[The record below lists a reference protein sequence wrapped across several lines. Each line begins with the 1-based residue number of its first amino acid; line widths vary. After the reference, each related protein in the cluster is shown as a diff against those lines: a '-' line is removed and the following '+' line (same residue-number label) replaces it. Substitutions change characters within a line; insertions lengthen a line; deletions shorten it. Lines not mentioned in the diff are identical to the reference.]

1 MSLGPPTIPN
11 TFFFDW
17 LPKIALAGL
26 AVVVAVIIWS
36 VWRSVS
42 PAAPGISM
50 GYLEILGR
58 YGGGKMLKNIRGT
71 LVDGTHLFLNPRVER
86 LFRQMLI
93 EDITNKLK
101 LASAGKQTKQTKLE
115 ASKPEADKQDD
126 TTSDGDGNSGKDGAS
141 SESLGASTTA
151 LEGTEEEDAE
161 VAALKD
167 ALTEFKNEKEPLSKL
182 CRVII
187 TRRHFFGKDVI
198 VQWGNVGP
206 LSEYAAVEPESK
218 FTFGMGFLTQG
229 IVTGELETFSEEW
242 TIDKLGDCTVHMFR
256 PDVYRF
262 ESGESEETSL
272 LNMLED
278 RVHWLTAKSENFELI
293 VVEMKKTIVQ
303 LRKVC
308 SKNRIVAPPAYL
320 AKIALHA
327 SGYVEAEEQLR
338 SEREQNT
345 QLRRENAKMGT
356 DLSTSATERDGL
368 VTATKGFTT
377 EGQGVPFQYAPKRF
391 GINEFVFL
399 FAPTVIGY
407 IAARYWNF
415 EPLYGVFAGLAAGAY
430 LVSRRMG

>member
-1 MSLGPPTIPN
+1 MSLSSGPPTIPN
-11 TFFFDW
+11 TFFFDL

-26 AVVVAVIIWS
+26 AIVVAVIIWS
-36 VWRSVS
+36 IWRSVS

-58 YGGGKMLKNIRGT
+58 YGGGKMLKSIRGT
-71 LVDGTHLFLNPRVER
+71 LVDSTPLFLNPRVER

-101 LASAGKQTKQTKLE
+101 LASAGKQTKPE
-115 ASKPEADKQDD
+115 SK
-126 TTSDGDGNSGKDGAS
+126 SKDS
-141 SESLGASTTA
+141 TPSESTASSTTA
-151 LEGTEEEDAE
+151 LEETKEETKDILEDAL
-161 VAALKD
+161 A
-167 ALTEFKNEKEPLSKL
+167 EFKDEKEPLSKL
-182 CRVII
+182 CRIII
-187 TRRHFFGKDVI
+187 TRKHFFGKDVI

-218 FTFGMGFLTQG
+218 FTFSMGFLTQG

-242 TIDKLGDCTVHMFR
+242 TIDKLGDCTVHLFK

-262 ESGESEETSL
+262 EGGESEEASL
-272 LNMLED
+272 IDMLED
-278 RVHWLTAKSENFELI
+278 QVSWLTVRENPPPVEQ
-293 VVEMKKTIVQ
+293 VVAEIKKTAEQ
-303 LRKVC
+303 LRKVY
-308 SKNRIVAPPAYL
+308 SKNRVTAPPAYL

-327 SGYVEAEEQLR
+327 SSYVEAEEQLA
-338 SEREQNT
+338 SKDDQIT
-345 QLRRENAKMGT
+345 QLKRENAKMGT
-356 DLSTSATERDGL
+356 ELSGKATEVDGL
-368 VTATKGFTT
+368 YTATKGFET
-377 EGQGVPFQYAPKRF
+377 EGGPALTQLAPKRF
-391 GINEFVFL
+391 GLNEFVFL